1 MDLNTVKQDL
11 ESWINDVLSVAHP
24 SFNLLPP
31 CPYAKT
37 AWDENRVDVVLDD
50 PLTHFD
56 PSLLELRD
64 VIVYVFDPA
73 EITVEELYDLAVELN
88 HRYPTTVALDDHP
101 LYKETVDDVVLNQS
115 QYALIL
121 VQHRDKLEHARN
133 ILEAKG
139 YYQHWDPKYLA
150 EVWGM

>member
-1 MDLNTVKQDL
+1 V
-11 ESWINDVLSVAHP
+11 SHP
-24 SFNLLPP
+24 SFNLLAP

-37 AWDENRVDVVLDD
+37 AWQENRVDVVIDD

-56 PSLLELRD
+56 PSLLESKD
-64 VIVYVFDPA
+64 VVVYVFDPA
-73 EITVEELYDLAVELN
+73 EISADELYRVAVKLN
-88 HRYPTTVALDDHP
+88 QQYPTTVALDDHP
-101 LYKETVDDVVLNQS
+101 HHRETVDNVVLNQN
-115 QYALIL
+115 QYALLL

-139 YYQHWDPKYLA
+139 YYTHWDSEYLA